1 MHPDQE
7 KDYANKQASENQCCS
22 TPSSQPLKDFN
33 SCGIEEKVARL
44 HVTIRDLRREI
55 HYCYQS
61 QSAMATKL
69 YAFEHHQH
77 SENGDCM
84 IRIEDSNRNGSGI
97 TGGSISNGADL
108 LS

>member
-1 MHPDQE
+1 MNPE
-7 KDYANKQASENQCCS
+7 SQAKMQADPSCCN
-22 TPSSQPLKDFN
+22 TQAPQPLKDFN

-44 HVTIRDLRREI
+44 HVTIRDLRREL

-97 TGGSISNGADL
+97 TGSPISNHDL
-108 LS
+108 LA